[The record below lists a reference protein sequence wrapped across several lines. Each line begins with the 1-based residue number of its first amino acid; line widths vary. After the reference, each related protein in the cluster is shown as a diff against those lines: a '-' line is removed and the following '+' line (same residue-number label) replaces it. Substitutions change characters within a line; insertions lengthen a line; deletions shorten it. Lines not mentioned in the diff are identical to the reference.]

1 MSTDDDLERARPR
14 RPSLLPA
21 DPSEDD
27 LARHWTLTSD
37 DLAEIAQCRGA
48 DHRRRFA
55 LQLCTLRA
63 YGRFLDDYRQA
74 PLKIVSHL
82 SRQLDLPP
90 VLFLD
95 PPSRGQTER
104 AQSLRIRRY
113 LGLRSFDRAVAAD
126 LRDWLRQGALEGRST
141 AELLSRAEHK
151 LREWRVMLPAVS
163 TLERIAVAEV
173 TYATTNLFE
182 VVTGRLP
189 TSLRASIDLLVEVPE
204 GDARSGLFR
213 LKDYPKSAN
222 AAVIKSDIVRLRLIE
237 ELLGTGGELDELDPK
252 VVRQLGELG
261 RRYDAG
267 DLRRFAKPKR
277 VALVACYLVE
287 ARKTLL
293 DQIVEMNDLF
303 LTAMNRKSRTAVEKR
318 RKAMR
323 RRARDGLHRMLGGVD
338 ALAEADAEQT
348 VGAFRDAVNAPALVE
363 AAEAC
368 RAFERLEERG
378 HLDAML
384 SRYGTPRQYLP
395 SFLTLPFQAAAG
407 SEPLL
412 QAIDILRA
420 LDAGTR
426 GPLTP
431 ADPHSFVQAD
441 WRPYLIADGKLD
453 RHIWEIS
460 LAFAVREALCA
471 GSLFLAQSRDHV
483 SFWSLVHDDRSWQ
496 VGRAQAYQ
504 DLGLPTDPQEFLAKI
519 TASFDQAARA
529 AADGLARN
537 RFAAVHDGR
546 LKLKRTD
553 ALPISPELRQ
563 LRQAFQASYPRV
575 RIEDLLQ
582 DVNEW
587 CGFTR
592 AFQPLAGYQ
601 SRAKDH
607 QRSLLATL
615 IAHGTNLGLAAMSQS
630 VDTVTAEAL
639 QDTSRWFLREATL
652 KAANTILVDYHHS
665 LPFSRIWGDGSRSS
679 SDGQRFAV
687 QRDSLLSSFYPRYF
701 GYYDRALALYTHTS
715 DLHSVYATLA
725 ISCAPREARYV
736 LSGIL
741 GNDTTLVIREHT
753 TDTHGF
759 TEHLFGLCV
768 LLGIAFLPRLKDL
781 PDQVLSRIDRTAD
794 YGPLQPLL
802 RGTIDISIIIEQWDQ
817 LVRLVASLKA
827 RMAPAHVV
835 MQRLANAPAADRLAN
850 ALTQLGRLIKT
861 IHILRYIHEEPL
873 RQAIQL
879 QLNRGEF
886 RHILA
891 RWIFFANQGDF
902 RTGDYEEI
910 MNKASCL
917 SLLSN
922 AVLIWNTVHMSRIA
936 EQLRAGGHPV
946 RDEDLARV
954 SPLAHAHTIPSG
966 TYFQSPRRR
975 ADIAPEP
982 VTA

>member
-1 MSTDDDLERARPR
+1 MSTDDQLRAARTR
-14 RPSLLPA
+14 RPPALPA
-21 DPSEDD
+21 DPSEDE
-27 LARHWTLTSD
+27 LARYWALNPA
-37 DLAEIAQCRGA
+37 DLAEIVQCRGP

-55 LQLCTLRA
+55 LQLCMLRT

-95 PPSRGQTER
+95 RPGQAQTER

-113 LGLRSFDRAVAAD
+113 LGLRNFDHAVAAE
-126 LRDWLRQGALEGRST
+126 LRDWLRQGAVEGRSA
-141 AELLSRAEHK
+141 AELLARAEDK

-163 TLERIAVAEV
+163 TLERIIVAEV
-173 TYATTNLFE
+173 SQATTGLFE
-182 VVTGRLP
+182 SVANRLSAP
-189 TSLRASIDLLVEVPE
+189 LRAAIDLLVEVPE
-204 GDARSGLFR
+204 GDARSSLFR
-213 LKDYPKSAN
+213 LKDYPTSAN
-222 AAVIKSDIVRLRLIE
+222 AAVIKGDIVRLHLIE
-237 ELLGTGGELDELDPK
+237 DLLGTGGELDELDPK
-252 VVRQLGELG
+252 IVRQLGALG

-267 DLRRFAKPKR
+267 DLRRFARPKR
-277 VALVACYLVE
+277 AALVACYLAE

-303 LTAMNRKSRTAVEKR
+303 LTAMNRKSRMAVEKR
-318 RKAMR
+318 RKTMR
-323 RRARDGLHRMLGGVD
+323 RRARDGLHRVLGGVD
-338 ALAEADAEQT
+338 ALAKADAEQT
-348 VGAFRDAVNAPALVE
+348 VGAFRDEVNASALIE
-363 AAEAC
+363 AAAAC

-384 SRYGTPRQYLP
+384 ARYSTLRQYLP
-395 SFLTLPFQAAAG
+395 SFLMLPFQAGAG
-407 SEPLL
+407 NEPLL
-412 QAIDILRA
+412 QAIEILRA
-420 LDAGTR
+420 LDAGAR

-431 ADPHSFVQAD
+431 DDPYGFVQAD
-441 WRPYLIADGKLD
+441 WRPYLIENDKLD
-453 RHIWEIS
+453 RRIWEIS
-460 LAFAVREALCA
+460 LAFAVREALRA
-471 GSLFLAQSRDHV
+471 GGLFLAQSRDHV
-483 SFWSLVHDDRSWQ
+483 SFWSLVHDDRRWQ
-496 VGRAQAYQ
+496 ASRAQAYR
-504 DLGLPTDPQEFLAKI
+504 DLGLPTDPRSFLATI
-519 TASFDQAARA
+519 MASFDRAVRA

-537 RFAAVHDGR
+537 RFATVRNGR

-553 ALPISPELRQ
+553 ALPISRELRQ
-563 LRQAFQASYPRV
+563 LREAFQASYPRV

-582 DVNEW
+582 DVDEW

-601 SRAKDH
+601 SRAKEPH
-607 QRSLLATL
+607 RSLLATL

-630 VDTVTAEAL
+630 VDTITAEAL

-665 LPFSRIWGDGSRSS
+665 LPFSAIWGDGSRSS

-687 QRDSLLSSFYPRYF
+687 ERDSLLGSFYPRYF
-701 GYYDRALALYTHTS
+701 GYYGRALALYTHTS
-715 DLHSVYATLA
+715 DQHSVYATQA

-741 GNDTTLVIREHT
+741 DNDSTLVIREHT
-753 TDTHGF
+753 SDTHGF
-759 TEHLFGLCV
+759 TEHLFGLCA
-768 LLGIAFLPRLKDL
+768 LLGIAFMPRLKDL
-781 PDQVLSRIDRTAD
+781 PDQVLSRADRAAD

-802 RGTIDISIIIEQWDQ
+802 RGTIDLDIIIEQWDQ
-817 LVRLVASLKA
+817 LVRLVASL
-827 RMAPAHVV
+827 RDRTAPAHVV
-835 MQRLANAPAADRLAN
+835 MQRLANAPAADRLAG
-850 ALTQLGRLIKT
+850 ALSQLGRLVKT

-886 RHILA
+886 RHTLA
-891 RWIFFANQGDF
+891 KWIFFANQGDF
-902 RTGDYEEI
+902 RSGDYEEI

-922 AVLIWNTVHMSRIA
+922 AVLVWNTVHMSRIA
-936 EQLRAGGHPV
+936 GQLRAAGQVV

-966 TYFQSPRRR
+966 SYFQSPRRR
-975 ADIAPEP
+975 ADITPEP
-982 VTA
+982 ATT